1 MKTYKATVK
10 LTTDYLQAKFSED
23 AKKELEDYVS
33 KGIIKNEEDSWK
45 VLLYF
50 DEKGIYI
57 PNIHIRNSLVIA
69 GRYLKLKKQ
78 RRSLEQR
85 VISNILIKPDKIYL
99 NKTEPDKIIISYPK
113 RKDGNR
119 IKIIHPAIN
128 SETAFDFELEILDEM
143 ELKTIKQLIEIA
155 GKNTGIGARRRDM
168 FGRFKLIN
176 LI

>member
-1 MKTYKATVK
+1 M
-10 LTTDYLQAKFSED
+10 
-23 AKKELEDYVS
+23 
-33 KGIIKNEEDSWK
+33 
-45 VLLYF
+45 
-50 DEKGIYI
+50 
-57 PNIHIRNSLVIA
+57 
-69 GRYLKLKKQ
+69 
-78 RRSLEQR
+78 EQW